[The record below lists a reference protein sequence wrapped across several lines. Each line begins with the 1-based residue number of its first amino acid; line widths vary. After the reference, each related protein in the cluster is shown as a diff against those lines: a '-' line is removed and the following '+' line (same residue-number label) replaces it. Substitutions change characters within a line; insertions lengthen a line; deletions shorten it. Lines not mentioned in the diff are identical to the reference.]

1 MTGPLK
7 GVQVP
12 RIMSVPDGGAT
23 DLGEDACD
31 WLAANGLILDPWQ
44 RTFMVQAMA
53 EWADD
58 RWAAFDVGL
67 VVGRQN
73 GKSLLLAARE
83 MIGMFLLGEDL
94 IIHTA
99 HQWKTAHKSFLT
111 LQKLVRASPEL
122 MARVKRFSSAP
133 GTDVLLMK
141 DGRTVEFIARSKASG
156 RGWSADLVI
165 MDEAYDLSAEMMGA
179 LMPTLSAMPNPQI
192 WFASSAPMARSD
204 VLHSLRDRAIAGES
218 SRLCFMEW
226 SAPEGCDPT
235 DRTAWA
241 QANPSLGIRI
251 SEEFF
256 EVEQQSL
263 DAHEFGRE
271 CLGWPD
277 SPGGVSVFP
286 DGAWTLAADSSS
298 APSGQVAFAVD
309 VNPSRSLASIGVAGL
324 RRDGLIHVE
333 LIDCRPGTEWIV
345 GRLLE
350 LDDRW
355 SPVAFV
361 IDEGGPA
368 GSLVEGVE
376 RAGLTVVRLSMRQVA
391 QATGLFFDAVVHEK
405 SVRHRAQPPLD
416 AAVLG
421 ASQRPLGDAWTWG
434 RRNSVVEVSPLV
446 AVTLAYWGLN
456 ENLDGGGLAPDD
468 VYVGVF

>member
-235 DRTAWA
+235 NRTTWT
-241 QANPSLGIRI
+241 
-251 SEEFF
+251 
-256 EVEQQSL
+256 QQTN
-263 DAHEFGRE
+263 H
-271 CLGWPD
+271 
-277 SPGGVSVFP
+277 
-286 DGAWTLAADSSS
+286 
-298 APSGQVAFAVD
+298 
-309 VNPSRSLASIGVAGL
+309 
-324 RRDGLIHVE
+324 
-333 LIDCRPGTEWIV
+333 
-345 GRLLE
+345 
-350 LDDRW
+350 
-355 SPVAFV
+355 
-361 IDEGGPA
+361 
-368 GSLVEGVE
+368 
-376 RAGLTVVRLSMRQVA
+376 
-391 QATGLFFDAVVHEK
+391 
-405 SVRHRAQPPLD
+405 
-416 AAVLG
+416 
-421 ASQRPLGDAWTWG
+421 
-434 RRNSVVEVSPLV
+434 
-446 AVTLAYWGLN
+446 
-456 ENLDGGGLAPDD
+456 
-468 VYVGVF
+468 